1 MIGMIK
7 SSAEFLEPAS
17 ERELTFYTDYLLRT
31 IRSTSL
37 KNLRGSSQFERVKK
51 LNEELENLINKKRAP
66 QNFASQM
73 RTAFKATQLASNYFR
88 WIDKKDE
95 RLCNWVWCYLKSK
108 TKKTEAGL
116 EQETSKESSF
126 FLLAEKTFSTDRDNA
141 ADRHIDILDAFY
153 NGEADTQQ
161 QQDLLEELK
170 AKWQEIRF
178 NETIVNWLEENN
190 PSQWT
195 WAWSYLQNITQ
206 RPLEQAWIPANAIE
220 KKAVVIA
227 TIDLSDNVD
236 RKALIIDKMKK
247 AWSQK
252 KFREKSS
259 GKKPYSISMTLNTKQ
274 KLNALA
280 EEKNMKI
287 NEMVEYLVRNEY
299 KKRDSNE

>member
-1 MIGMIK
+1 MIRDTRD
-7 SSAEFLEPAS
+7 LLDPTS
-17 ERELTFYTDYLLRT
+17 ERELAFYSDYLLKN
-31 IRSTSL
+31 IRSASL
-37 KNLRGSSQFERVKK
+37 KNLRGNSQEERVKK
-51 LNEELENLINKKRAP
+51 LNEELENLIIKKRAP
-66 QNFASQM
+66 QNFATQI
-73 RTAFKATQLASNYFR
+73 RTAFKASQLPSNYFR

-95 RLCNWVWCYLKSK
+95 RLCNWAWSYLKTL
-108 TKKTEAGL
+108 TKSSELETHPTKENPFSLLSEKPFNTER
-116 EQETSKESSF
+116 TNS
-126 FLLAEKTFSTDRDNA
+126 
-141 ADRHIDILDAFY
+141 ADRYLDILDAFY
-153 NGEADTQQ
+153 KGEADTQQ
-161 QQDLLEELK
+161 QQNLLEELK
-170 AKWQEIRF
+170 IKWQEIRF

-190 PSQWT
+190 PAQWV

-206 RPLEQAWIPANAIE
+206 RPLKQAWIPSTEAE
-220 KKAVVIA
+220 KKAAVIA

-259 GKKPYSISMTLNTKQ
+259 GRKPYSISMTLNTKQ

-287 NEMVEYLVRNEY
+287 NEMVEHLVRNEY

>member
-1 MIGMIK
+1 MIRDNID
-7 SSAEFLEPAS
+7 FLDASS
-17 ERELTFYTDYLLRT
+17 ERECTFYNDYLLKN
-31 IRSTSL
+31 IRSASL
-37 KNLRGSSQFERVKK
+37 RNLRGDSLAERIKK

-66 QNFASQM
+66 QNFATQM
-73 RTAFKATQLASNYFR
+73 RMAFKANQLSSNYFR
-88 WIDKKDE
+88 WIDKKNE
-95 RLCNWVWCYLKSK
+95 RLCNWAWCYLKSI
-108 TKKTEAGL
+108 TKNSGIEP
-116 EQETSKESSF
+116 EQNPIKENP
-126 FLLAEKTFSTDRDNA
+126 FLLLSGKAFNTERSNA

-161 QQDLLEELK
+161 QQDLLEKLK
-170 AKWQEIRF
+170 AKWQEIRL
-178 NETIVNWLEENN
+178 NEIIVNWLEVNN
-190 PSQWT
+190 PSQWA

-206 RPLEQAWIPANAIE
+206 RPLKQAWIPTTEAE
-220 KKAVVIA
+220 KKAAVIA

>member
-1 MIGMIK
+1 MIRD
-7 SSAEFLEPAS
+7 SNESLDALS
-17 ERELTFYTDYLLRT
+17 ERECTFYTDYLIKN
-31 IRSTSL
+31 IRSTSQ
-37 KNLRGSSQFERVKK
+37 KNLRGSSLAERVKK
-51 LNEELENLINKKRAP
+51 LNEELESLINKKRAP

-73 RTAFKATQLASNYFR
+73 RSAFKASQLPSHYFR

-95 RLCNWVWCYLKSK
+95 RLCNWAWCYLKNVIQD
-108 TKKTEAGL
+108 TESATTHGAL
-116 EQETSKESSF
+116 EESP
-126 FLLAEKTFSTDRDNA
+126 FLLLSAKAFATERSSAGERYLDV
-141 ADRHIDILDAFY
+141 LDAFY
-153 NGEADTQQ
+153 NGEADTNQQ
-161 QQDLLEELK
+161 EELLEVLK
-170 AKWQEIRF
+170 VKWQEIRF
-178 NETIVNWLEENN
+178 NESIVNWLEENN
-190 PSQWT
+190 PTQWA

-206 RPLEQAWIPANAIE
+206 RPLKQAWIPTTETE
-220 KKAVVIA
+220 KKAAVIA
-227 TIDLSDNVD
+227 TLDLSDNVD

-299 KKRDSNE
+299 KKREHND

>member
-1 MIGMIK
+1 MIRDNNE
-7 SSAEFLEPAS
+7 SLDALS
-17 ERELTFYTDYLLRT
+17 ERECAFYTDYLIKN
-31 IRSTSL
+31 IRSTSQ
-37 KNLRGSSQFERVKK
+37 KNLRGSSLSERVKK
-51 LNEELENLINKKRAP
+51 LNEELESLINKKRAP

-73 RTAFKATQLASNYFR
+73 RSAFKASQLPSHYFR

-95 RLCNWVWCYLKSK
+95 RLCNWAWCYLKSAIQD
-108 TKKTEAGL
+108 TESATTHGAL
-116 EQETSKESSF
+116 EENP
-126 FLLAEKTFSTDRDNA
+126 FLLLSAKAFATERSSAGERYLDV
-141 ADRHIDILDAFY
+141 LDAFY
-153 NGEADTQQ
+153 NGEADTNQQ
-161 QQDLLEELK
+161 EELLEVLK
-170 AKWQEIRF
+170 VKWQEIRF
-178 NETIVNWLEENN
+178 NESIVNWLEENN
-190 PSQWT
+190 PTQWA

-206 RPLEQAWIPANAIE
+206 RPLKQAWIPTTETE
-220 KKAVVIA
+220 KKAAVIA
-227 TIDLSDNVD
+227 TLDLSDNVD

-299 KKRDSNE
+299 KKREHNN

>member
-1 MIGMIK
+1 MIRDNT
-7 SSAEFLEPAS
+7 EFLDASS
-17 ERELTFYTDYLLRT
+17 ERECAFYTDYLLKN
-31 IRSTSL
+31 IRSASL
-37 KNLRGSSQFERVKK
+37 KNLRGNSQAERVKK
-51 LNEELENLINKKRAP
+51 LNEEIENLISKKRAP

-73 RTAFKATQLASNYFR
+73 RTAFKASQLPFSYFR

-95 RLCNWVWCYLKSK
+95 RLCNWAWCYLKST
-108 TKKTEAGL
+108 TKHSEPESEQNQTTENL
-116 EQETSKESSF
+116 
-126 FLLAEKTFSTDRDNA
+126 FLLLSEKAFNTERANA
-141 ADRHIDILDAFY
+141 SDRHMDILDAFY

-190 PSQWT
+190 PSQWI

-206 RPLEQAWIPANAIE
+206 RPLKQAWIPATEAE
-220 KKAVVIA
+220 KKAAVIA

-259 GKKPYSISMTLNTKQ
+259 GRKPYSISMTLNTKQ

-287 NEMVEYLVRNEY
+287 NEMVEYLVGNEY
-299 KKRDSNE
+299 RKRDSNE

>member
-1 MIGMIK
+1 MIRDN
-7 SSAEFLEPAS
+7 AEFLDASS
-17 ERELTFYTDYLLRT
+17 ERECDFYTDYLLRN
-31 IRSTSL
+31 IRSASL
-37 KNLRGSSQFERVKK
+37 KNLRGNSLAERVKK

-66 QNFASQM
+66 QNFSTQM
-73 RTAFKATQLASNYFR
+73 RTAFKSSQLPSSYFR
-88 WIDKKDE
+88 WIDKKEE
-95 RLCNWVWCYLKSK
+95 RLCNWVWCYLKSI
-108 TKKTEAGL
+108 TKNLEAES
-116 EQETSKESSF
+116 EQDPKRENQ
-126 FLLAEKTFSTDRDNA
+126 FLLLSGKAFNTERNNA

-153 NGEADTQQ
+153 NGEADIQQ

-206 RPLEQAWIPANAIE
+206 RPLEQAWIPTSEAE
-220 KKAVVIA
+220 KKAAVIA

-259 GKKPYSISMTLNTKQ
+259 GRKPYSISMTLNTKQ